1 MRGLAQKAGALP
13 FGAADNTTDCR
24 RTGASLPHKT
34 GGAPKMKPELY
45 MNPQNQT
52 SADANGAP
60 AAAPATQA
68 GQDLDPPSGAPY
80 QGVCAAAP
88 EAAADA
94 ALMAPAA
101 FAAVRFVLVET
112 SHPGNVG
119 AVARAMKTMGFGTVP
134 GSLVLVSP
142 REPAVREHPDAI
154 AMASG
159 ADDVLAGAV
168 IVDNI
173 EAALAGTA
181 YAVALTARQRE
192 FGPPRLLPRDAVA
205 QAGARIAALQA
216 TPQGAQAA
224 GAHIAFVFGN
234 ERFGL
239 PNEVVDR
246 CSAVTHIPANPAY
259 TSLNL
264 AQAVQLVAYEMRLA
278 LLEVR
283 ATPLAEIGY
292 AGEPAT
298 AEQIE
303 AMFGHLQSGLEAIG
317 FLDPASPK
325 KLMPRLRRLLAR
337 SGLEREEVNILR
349 GIAKHMLAATQGQ
362 GARAP
367 TKQEK

>member
-1 MRGLAQKAGALP
+1 
-13 FGAADNTTDCR
+13 
-24 RTGASLPHKT
+24 
-34 GGAPKMKPELY
+34 MKPELY

-52 SADANGAP
+52 SADASGAP

-68 GQDLDPPSGAPY
+68 GPELDPPSGAPS
-80 QGVCAAAP
+80 QAVSAVAAQAAA
-88 EAAADA
+88 AA

-119 AVARAMKTMGFGTVP
+119 AVARAMKTMGFGTEP

-168 IVDNI
+168 IVENI

-216 TPQGAQAA
+216 TPQAIQQSTAAA
-224 GAHIAFVFGN
+224 GAHVAFVFGN

-349 GIAKHMLAATQGQ
+349 GIAKHMLAAAQGP

>member
-1 MRGLAQKAGALP
+1 
-13 FGAADNTTDCR
+13 
-24 RTGASLPHKT
+24 
-34 GGAPKMKPELY
+34 MKPELY

-52 SADANGAP
+52 S
-60 AAAPATQA
+60 
-68 GQDLDPPSGAPY
+68 
-80 QGVCAAAP
+80 V
-88 EAAADA
+88 AADG
-94 ALMAPAA
+94 ALAA
-101 FAAVRFVLVET
+101 FSAVRFVLVET

-159 ADDVLAGAV
+159 ADDVLAAAV
-168 IVDNI
+168 IVEDI

-205 QAGARIAALQA
+205 QAGARI
-216 TPQGAQAA
+216 GAQQAARHGAGPAEA
-224 GAHIAFVFGN
+224 GAHVAFVFGN

-303 AMFGHLQSGLEAIG
+303 AMFGHLQAGLEAIG

-349 GIAKHMLAATQGQ
+349 GIAKHMLVATQGP
-362 GARAP
+362 GTEAP

>member
-1 MRGLAQKAGALP
+1 
-13 FGAADNTTDCR
+13 
-24 RTGASLPHKT
+24 
-34 GGAPKMKPELY
+34 MKPELY

-52 SADANGAP
+52 STADGGAVAGATDSRSGTEPIPPGGTQSGLP
-60 AAAPATQA
+60 A
-68 GQDLDPPSGAPY
+68 SGA
-80 QGVCAAAP
+80 AL
-88 EAAADA
+88 DA
-94 ALMAPAA
+94 FSGSPVA

-142 REPAVREHPDAI
+142 REPAVRTHPDAV

-168 IVDNI
+168 IVEDI
-173 EAALAGTA
+173 ESALAGTA

-205 QAGARIAALQA
+205 QAAGRIAARH
-216 TPQGAQAA
+216 AA
-224 GAHIAFVFGN
+224 DPAACGAHIAFVFGN

-239 PNEVVDR
+239 PNDAVDR

-298 AEQIE
+298 AEQVE
-303 AMFGHLQSGLEAIG
+303 AMFGHLQAGLEAIG

-349 GIAKHMLAATQGQ
+349 GIAKHMLAAAQGS